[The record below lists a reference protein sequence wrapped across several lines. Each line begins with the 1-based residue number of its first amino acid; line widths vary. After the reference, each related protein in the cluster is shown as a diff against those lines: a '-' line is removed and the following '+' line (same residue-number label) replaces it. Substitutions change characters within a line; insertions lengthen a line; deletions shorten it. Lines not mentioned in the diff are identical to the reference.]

1 MIFIIFLISNIQVST
16 LLNNNSNQN
25 FVHLNQNF
33 VHLRSDLNLLEII
46 NLDLS
51 PRSVLGIT
59 VFLLSSTSLLLFNI
73 MRDVLNNDA
82 AHHIVLQLSNNDIVN
97 LDNVDMDV
105 LISFFTNIREI
116 WNNGL
121 EEINTIINR
130 LSNRIEGLTNYS
142 RLESIHIAL
151 SATAEILYNKFNFLS
166 QLKNQLSLLPGS
178 ENLVTILDNMLQPL
192 LPIGKKLVYLIRSI
206 EIRMVFINPN
216 VDVLFLSELPNFEP
230 REEQVLFI
238 IESAREAIFG

>member
-116 WNNGL
+116 
-121 EEINTIINR
+121 
-130 LSNRIEGLTNYS
+130 
-142 RLESIHIAL
+142 
-151 SATAEILYNKFNFLS
+151 
-166 QLKNQLSLLPGS
+166 
-178 ENLVTILDNMLQPL
+178 
-192 LPIGKKLVYLIRSI
+192 
-206 EIRMVFINPN
+206 
-216 VDVLFLSELPNFEP
+216 
-230 REEQVLFI
+230 
-238 IESAREAIFG
+238 